1 MWARVLSI
9 SIISLGHLES
19 LKLDR
24 AMLSLRVI
32 FLTSNPRLMWQNLK
46 DQLNY
51 RKVLHNINVFCP
63 LVNMCRD
70 IHILIRA
77 MTEIHFQI
85 LDVLTVAIKVIQMM
99 GFVSLLLFY
108 KTWQSFHTLQIFQ
121 HHIDSMH

>member
-9 SIISLGHLES
+9 SILSLGHLES

-24 AMLSLRVI
+24 AMSSPRVI

-51 RKVLHNINVFCP
+51 RKGLHNINVFCP
-63 LVNMCRD
+63 LVNMGRD

-77 MTEIHFQI
+77 F
-85 LDVLTVAIKVIQMM
+85 
-99 GFVSLLLFY
+99 
-108 KTWQSFHTLQIFQ
+108 IF
-121 HHIDSMH
+121 